1 MLNRKLQL
9 NSDDIVWG
17 LVNRDKNAIGEFWY
31 TYYDKIY
38 PICAYILGERPD
50 AHDMTV
56 EILLDF
62 IENRAKTI
70 ASSKAVYSFLR
81 QTAVRRSIRYKN
93 RQEKSTQIET
103 ENHEDKGIDPESA
116 AELNRLKPLLHRCMK
131 KLTPKTQASL
141 WLKFSRKI
149 SNEQIGEIV
158 GGSKSYIG
166 RLLKQGQ
173 KQLKQCVLNQLQ
185 SSATGNHPSMSF
197 NPIDSSAVSSD
208 TVRSLLDNGHV
219 RLQDDCG
226 FHLDATDDISL
237 KRSESHL
244 LSCSLCRR
252 MLLYLHD
259 FDLQTQTLLAEEEP
273 VRMSRPPGAGN
284 WKWIA
289 TAAGLLVML
298 GSIFLFRTT
307 PEESVPS
314 SEALSPKGHYGKHAD
329 QFFMAIE
336 RGQTRFTARPLDEL
350 MTNDRLGFFYTAD
363 APGYLTIVSLDDN
376 AVATLLYPVN
386 ETSSAPIAAGEQI
399 PIVDGAVV
407 GDGVG
412 CEWIVAV
419 FSDKPLISQDV
430 KDAIFNSAVQHTD
443 SECGLLLDVPEA
455 RTVLILPMKR

>member
-9 NSDDIVWG
+9 NSDNIVWG
-17 LVNRDKNAIGEFWY
+17 LVNRDKNAIGDFWY
-31 TYYDKIY
+31 TYYERIY

-70 ASSKAVYSFLR
+70 ASSKAIYSFLR

-93 RQEKSTQIET
+93 RQEKSTQLET
-103 ENHEDKGIDPESA
+103 ENHIDKGIDPESA
-116 AELNRLKPLLHRCMK
+116 AELSRLKPLLHRCMK

-173 KQLKQCVLNQLQ
+173 KQLKQCILNQLQ
-185 SSATGNHPSMSF
+185 PNVTGNHPSMSF
-197 NPIDSSAVSSD
+197 NPVDSSAVSSD
-208 TVRSLLDNGHV
+208 AVRSLLDNGHV

-226 FHLDATDDISL
+226 FHLDATDEISL

-252 MLLYLHD
+252 TLLYLHE
-259 FDLQTQTLLAEEEP
+259 FDLQTQASLADEEP
-273 VRMSRPPGAGN
+273 IRMPRLSGTGN

-298 GSIFLFRTT
+298 GSIFLFRAT
-307 PEESVPS
+307 PEESILS
-314 SEALSPKGHYGKHAD
+314 SETLSPKGQHGKHTD
-329 QFFMAIE
+329 LFYMAIE
-336 RGQTRFTARPLDEL
+336 RGQTQFTARPLDKL
-350 MTNDRLGFFYTAD
+350 MTDDRLGFFYTAD
-363 APGYLTIVSLDDN
+363 TPGYLTIISLDSAGDT
-376 AVATLLYPVN
+376 TLLYPVN
-386 ETSSAPIAAGEQI
+386 ELSSAPIAAGKQM
-399 PIVDGAVV
+399 PIIDGAVV
-407 GDGVG
+407 GNGVG

-419 FSDKPLISQDV
+419 FSDKPLINQDV
-430 KDAIFNSAVQHTD
+430 KDAIFNSADQHTD
-443 SECGLLLDVPEA
+443 SKCDLAIQVPEA